1 MLRFTELLTLAYRT
15 RVKSLL
21 KGTFLYIVLFWDLP
35 LYGEKIIKGLGKNRG
50 MRERHVICWFF
61 AFRMLLR
68 RSMYKNSYKI

>member
-21 KGTFLYIVLFWDLP
+21 KGTFLYIVLLWDLP

-50 MRERHVICWFF
+50 TV
-61 AFRMLLR
+61 
-68 RSMYKNSYKI
+68 SYTHLTLPTIA